1 VEFSDF
7 RVGIFDRWSV
17 IKLLAIVKMKA
28 IPWIQ
33 RPKFKI
39 IFTRLAEQFEQF
51 IKQKRGSDDRWSSVM
66 AKATTLKHLCAP
78 ANRLQPVDK
87 CDRITPRT
95 HSQGGSYPTETGADN
110 QNITLQSMIVVRYV
124 DSMT

>member
-1 VEFSDF
+1 
-7 RVGIFDRWSV
+7 
-17 IKLLAIVKMKA
+17 
-28 IPWIQ
+28 
-33 RPKFKI
+33 
-39 IFTRLAEQFEQF
+39 
-51 IKQKRGSDDRWSSVM
+51 M